1 MGNASPNH
9 SNKTQEHKRLGPYDE
24 RLDPNKRERGDAA
37 SALSLLLLL
46 LLLLQLKLVLLLLLL
61 PTKIVM
67 RIEGTAESPP

>member
-9 SNKTQEHKRLGPYDE
+9 SNKTQEHKRLGPYEE
-24 RLDPNKRERGDAA
+24 RLDPNKRQRGDAA
-37 SALSLLLLL
+37 SALSLLL

-67 RIEGTAESPP
+67 RIEGTAETPP